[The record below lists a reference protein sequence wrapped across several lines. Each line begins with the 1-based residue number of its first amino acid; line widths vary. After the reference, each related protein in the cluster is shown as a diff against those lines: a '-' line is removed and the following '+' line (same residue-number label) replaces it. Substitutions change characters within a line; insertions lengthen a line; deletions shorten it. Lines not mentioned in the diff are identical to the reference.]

1 MTTVLEALK
10 GKNGHTKARPG
21 REGTMFQ
28 KISPRKISDEIIEQ
42 FKSLLSRGE
51 LKPGD
56 ELPSERE
63 LADSIGV
70 SRPPLREA
78 LNALQVMGFI
88 EIKPRSR
95 IVVKAVTDKFLEDP
109 LTILI
114 GEDTAKVFEVLEIRR
129 AMESW
134 AAYKAAERATPSE
147 IDKLKKIIEKEE
159 ENLKNNREDAKTDA
173 DFHVTIAL
181 ATHNTVFSHLMA
193 SWYHLLWNTQQ
204 VARDKIFR
212 KKGNRVRIADQHRR
226 LFEAIREGDGD
237 EASHVATS
245 HIDFVTKELQ
255 EFVSLPPVVS
265 KPVQKPG
272 KSPKDQAPDD
282 AEKSPSWAYRS

>member
-1 MTTVLEALK
+1 
-10 GKNGHTKARPG
+10 
-21 REGTMFQ
+21 MFQ

-78 LNALQVMGFI
+78 LNTLQAMGFI

-95 IVVKAVTDKFLEDP
+95 IIVKAVTEKLLRDP

-114 GEDTAKVFEVLEIRR
+114 GEDTAKLFEVLEIRR

-134 AAYKAAERATPSE
+134 AAYRAAERATPSDIE
-147 IDKLKKIIEKEE
+147 KLRKILEKEE
-159 ENLKNNREDAKTDA
+159 DNLKNNREDAKTDA

-181 ATHNTVFSHLMA
+181 ATHNTVFSHLFA

-212 KKGNRVRIADQHRR
+212 KKGNRTIIADQHRR
-226 LFEAIREGDGD
+226 LFEAIRDRD
-237 EASHVATS
+237 RDQASRVATS
-245 HIDFVTKELQ
+245 HIDFVTREL
-255 EFVSLPPVVS
+255 EAFMGLPAGVS
-265 KPVQKPG
+265 KPAQKPG
-272 KSPKDQAPDD
+272 KSQKDQHPGD
-282 AEKSPSWAYRS
+282 AEKSPSWASRS

>member
-1 MTTVLEALK
+1 MRR
-10 GKNGHTKARPG
+10 GC
-21 REGTMFQ
+21 EGTMFQ

-78 LNALQVMGFI
+78 LNALQAMGFI

-95 IVVKAVTDKFLEDP
+95 IVVKAVTEKLFADP
-109 LTILI
+109 LAILI
-114 GEDTAKVFEVLEIRR
+114 EEDTAKLFEVLEIRR
-129 AMESW
+129 AMENW
-134 AAYKAAERATPSE
+134 AAYKAAERATPAE

-159 ENLKNNREDAKTDA
+159 DNLRSNREDAKTDA
-173 DFHVTIAL
+173 DFHLAIAL

-204 VARDKIFR
+204 VAREKIFR
-212 KKGNRVRIADQHRR
+212 KKGNRAIIADQHRR
-226 LFEAIREGDGD
+226 LFEAISRGDRD
-237 EASHVATS
+237 EASRVATG
-245 HIDFVTKELQ
+245 HIDFVTKELGA
-255 EFVSLPPVVS
+255 FMSLPPSLS
-265 KPVQKPG
+265 KPAQRPNT
-272 KSPKDQAPDD
+272 SPKDQRPDD
-282 AEKSPSWAYRS
+282 SERLPSRAYRS

>member
-1 MTTVLEALK
+1 
-10 GKNGHTKARPG
+10 
-21 REGTMFQ
+21 MFQ

-42 FKSLLSRGE
+42 FKALLSRGE

-78 LNALQVMGFI
+78 LNALQAMGFI

-95 IVVKAVTDKFLEDP
+95 IIVKAVTERLFGDP
-109 LTILI
+109 LTLLI
-114 GEDTAKVFEVLEIRR
+114 EEDTTKLFEVLEIRR

-159 ENLKNNREDAKTDA
+159 DNLKNNREDAKTDA
-173 DFHVTIAL
+173 DFHLTIAL

-204 VARDKIFR
+204 VARGKIFR
-212 KKGNRVRIADQHRR
+212 KKGNRAIIADQHRA
-226 LFEAIREGDGD
+226 LFEAIQQGDRD
-237 EASHVATS
+237 EASHVATT
-245 HIDFVTKELQ
+245 HIDFVTKEL
-255 EFVSLPPVVS
+255 EAFVSLSASLS
-265 KPVQKPG
+265 KPAQRPNT
-272 KSPKDQAPDD
+272 SQKDQPPGDS
-282 AEKSPSWAYRS
+282 EKSPSWAYRS

>member
-1 MTTVLEALK
+1 
-10 GKNGHTKARPG
+10 
-21 REGTMFQ
+21 MFQ
-28 KISPRKISDEIIEQ
+28 KISPKKISDEIIEQ
-42 FKSLLSRGE
+42 FKSLLSKGE

-78 LNALQVMGFI
+78 LNALQAMGFI

-95 IVVKAVTDKFLEDP
+95 IVVKAVTERFLEDP

-114 GEDTAKVFEVLEIRR
+114 EEDTAKVFEVLEIRR
-129 AMESW
+129 AMEGW
-134 AAYKAAERATPSE
+134 AAYTAAKRATPSDME
-147 IDKLKKIIEKEE
+147 NLLKIIEKEE
-159 ENLKNNREDAKTDA
+159 DNLKNNREDARTDA

-212 KKGNRVRIADQHRR
+212 KKGNRAIIADQHRR
-226 LFEAIREGDGD
+226 LFEAIRQGETD

-245 HIDFVTKELQ
+245 HIDFVTREL
-255 EFVSLPPVVS
+255 EAFMALPPFAS
-265 KPVQKPG
+265 KRAQKPG
-272 KSPKDQAPDD
+272 TSPKDRHPAD
-282 AEKSPSWAYRS
+282 AERSPSWANRS